1 MGESMTTAA
10 LLAALLSLVMEW
22 APKVRT
28 WWEAQSETRKRGL
41 MALGVAVITLA
52 TVGGNCWI
60 YDACPADWVTTV
72 KDVFL
77 TFLVAAAVNQGTYG
91 LLKRE

>member
-1 MGESMTTAA
+1 
-10 LLAALLSLVMEW
+10 MEW
-22 APKVRT
+22 VPKVKE
-28 WWEAQSETRKRGL
+28 WWEAQSEARKRGL

-60 YDACPADWVTTV
+60 YDTCPVDWVATV

-91 LLKRE
+91 LLKRG